1 MISWGE
7 CPGSFDRGR
16 ILAVTCLY
24 IRIATRIQAA
34 GGRQSRSYIF
44 VAKNKSIYIYVY
56 MCLYIYMHTGEVS
69 TDGVDGARNTSN
81 VWLLLLLMM
90 R

>member
-1 MISWGE
+1 
-7 CPGSFDRGR
+7 
-16 ILAVTCLY
+16 
-24 IRIATRIQAA
+24 
-34 GGRQSRSYIF
+34 
-44 VAKNKSIYIYVY
+44 
-56 MCLYIYMHTGEVS
+56 MHTGEVS